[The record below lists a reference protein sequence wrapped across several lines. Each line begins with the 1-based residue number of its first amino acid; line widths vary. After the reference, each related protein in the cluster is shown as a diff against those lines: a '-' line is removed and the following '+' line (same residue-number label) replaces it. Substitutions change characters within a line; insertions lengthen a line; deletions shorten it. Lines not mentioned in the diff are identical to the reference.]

1 MTLRPRLFLPA
12 LCALLVLGYWPGL
25 VMAQGNCTIG
35 NLNNPAG
42 PPAGDIFL
50 GHETYAYHVFPPD
63 QCTCTEGGFI
73 PLTVS
78 QLLYFDSSQVPATF
92 QVEALLLAA
101 DYNAATDCFLPGPI
115 ICSGTPMQVSVD
127 VPGNLLVTAPVDSCP
142 VQPFNEHYFL
152 ALKYTGD
159 APGFLVIDDQPQ
171 ACTEY
176 VERGNGWEDMFT
188 FPGKTGGG
196 KSIIFGDIV
205 CGTLS
210 VDTEQGTW
218 GAIKSLYR

>member
-1 MTLRPRLFLPA
+1 MTLRPRLCLPA
-12 LCALLVLGYWPGL
+12 LCVILALGFGSGPA
-25 VMAQGNCTIG
+25 MAQSDCTIG

-42 PPAGDIFL
+42 PPAEDIFQ
-50 GHETYAYHVFPPD
+50 GHETYAYHVYPPD
-63 QCTCTEGGFI
+63 QCGCTEGGFT
-73 PLTVS
+73 PLAVS
-78 QLLYFDSSQVPATF
+78 QLLYFDNTQVPATF
-92 QVEALLLAA
+92 QVEAMLLAA
-101 DYNAATDCFLPGPI
+101 DYEAATDCFLPGPV
-115 ICSGTPMQVSVD
+115 ICNGPSLQITVTDQGQIRI
-127 VPGNLLVTAPVDSCP
+127 TAPVDGCP
-142 VQPFNEHYFL
+142 LQVFNEHYFL

-176 VERGNGWEDMFT
+176 VERGSGWEDMFT
-188 FPGKTGGG
+188 FPAKTGGG

-210 VDTEQGTW
+210 VDAEQGAW